1 MATRSKKSELATYA
15 ALARK
20 TKVLTAEQERN
31 LARRWRDHKDE
42 AARER
47 LVVANLR
54 AVFKIASEFMNRYQD
69 MEDLVQEGVVGLV
82 RATERFDPERGI
94 RFLSY
99 AGWWIRACI
108 REFLL
113 RNRSLVRIGTTQKQ
127 RSIYSQLG
135 RAKKALEEQYPDC
148 DPAKR
153 FKRLGKILD
162 ATPELVE
169 QMEGRL
175 NGFDLSLDVRLSDD
189 SEPAYIDLLADE
201 APQPDV
207 MATTKQLAHLR
218 GLTLDDA
225 LATLDKRE
233 RYIIENRHLV
243 PDSVTLRELGER
255 LGISRERVRQIELR
269 AKDKI
274 RRAFNA
280 TPDSA
285 ELLAG

>member
-1 MATRSKKSELATYA
+1 
-15 ALARK
+15 
-20 TKVLTAEQERN
+20 
-31 LARRWRDHKDE
+31 
-42 AARER
+42 
-47 LVVANLR
+47 
-54 AVFKIASEFMNRYQD
+54 
-69 MEDLVQEGVVGLV
+69 
-82 RATERFDPERGI
+82 
-94 RFLSY
+94 
-99 AGWWIRACI
+99 
-108 REFLL
+108 
-113 RNRSLVRIGTTQKQ
+113 
-127 RSIYSQLG
+127 
-135 RAKKALEEQYPDC
+135 
-148 DPAKR
+148 
-153 FKRLGKILD
+153 
-162 ATPELVE
+162 
-169 QMEGRL
+169 MEGRL

-189 SEPAYIDLLADE
+189 SETAYIDLLADE